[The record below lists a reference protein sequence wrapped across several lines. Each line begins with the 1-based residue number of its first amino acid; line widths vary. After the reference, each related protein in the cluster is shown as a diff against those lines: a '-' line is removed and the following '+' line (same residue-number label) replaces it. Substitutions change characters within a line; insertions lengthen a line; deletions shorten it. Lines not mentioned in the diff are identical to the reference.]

1 MAAKRCKRSVAE
13 TRWWREQERQIG
25 RVKMPEKEFR
35 IWLEDGLVLAW
46 RDSGSGGISSFRVVL
61 LAEIDSEIHCVA
73 RYDTAHGVPHQDI
86 LGLKGGLLAKN
97 WFFEYGIEKVFEY
110 AVDDLQTNA
119 KQYISFFRRN

>member
-1 MAAKRCKRSVAE
+1 
-13 TRWWREQERQIG
+13 
-25 RVKMPEKEFR
+25 MPEKEFK

-61 LAEIDSEIHCVA
+61 LAEIDGEIHCVA

-97 WFFEYGIEKVFEY
+97 WFFECRAIRSGQKFLTTDYTNGTNNRESRRGRIGRNTSPFGDLLLVF
-110 AVDDLQTNA
+110 ASSLLTL
-119 KQYISFFRRN
+119 

>member
-1 MAAKRCKRSVAE
+1 
-13 TRWWREQERQIG
+13 
-25 RVKMPEKEFR
+25 MPEKEFK

-61 LAEIDSEIHCVA
+61 LAEIDGEIYCVA

-97 WFFEYGIEKVFEY
+97 WFFEYRVAGNIQKFLTTDYTNGTNNRESRRGRIGRNTSPFGDLFLVF
-110 AVDDLQTNA
+110 ASPLL
-119 KQYISFFRRN
+119 SL

>member
-1 MAAKRCKRSVAE
+1 
-13 TRWWREQERQIG
+13 
-25 RVKMPEKEFR
+25 MPEKEFK

-46 RDSGSGGISSFRVVL
+46 RNSGSGGISSFQVVL
-61 LAEIDSEIHCVA
+61 LAEIDGAIHCVA

-86 LGLKGGLLAKN
+86 LGIKGGLLAKN
-97 WFFEYGIEKVFEY
+97 WFFEYEIEKVFEY

>member
-1 MAAKRCKRSVAE
+1 
-13 TRWWREQERQIG
+13 
-25 RVKMPEKEFR
+25 MPEKEFK

-61 LAEIDSEIHCVA
+61 LAEIDGEIYSVA

-97 WFFEYGIEKVFEY
+97 WFFEYEIEKVFEY
-110 AVDDLQTNA
+110 AIDDLQTNA